1 MPKSAQED
9 ELIEEC
15 CDGLNEAIKDVKG
28 DSNFIVLG
36 DWNAV
41 VGEGA
46 EKGVVDPFGLGERND
61 RGDRLVQFCI
71 GKKQVIANTLF
82 QHHPRRRYTW
92 KFPGDQRRYQI
103 DLILVKHRF
112 RN

>member
-28 DSNFIVLG
+28 DSNLTVLG
-36 DWNAV
+36 YRIAV

-46 EKGVVDPFGLGERND
+46 
-61 RGDRLVQFCI
+61 
-71 GKKQVIANTLF
+71 
-82 QHHPRRRYTW
+82 
-92 KFPGDQRRYQI
+92 
-103 DLILVKHRF
+103 
-112 RN
+112 